1 MIEFVGFDT
10 PDSPR
15 EPGMVEPEAAALDL
29 AESGVD
35 PASVPHAID
44 ASIPGRIS
52 IHPEHRQ
59 LEPSVITAGVASIAP
74 GKLSLVV
81 PVGPG
86 FPAIAASLTDA
97 DAGVGVSVVSLDGY
111 GTATIDLNRPSGSEV
126 RVAWYVVQPT

>member
-10 PDSPR
+10 PDAPA
-15 EPGMVEPEAAALDL
+15 EPEMVDPVAALKL
-29 AESGVD
+29 TPAVVD
-35 PASVPHAID
+35 ATTVSHAHET
-44 ASIPGRIS
+44 SMPGRIG
-52 IHPEHRQ
+52 IVPEYRRS
-59 LEPSVITAGVASIAP
+59 EPSVITGGVASIAP

-86 FPAIAASLTDA
+86 FPAIAASLTDG

-126 RVAWYVVQPT
+126 QVAWFVVEPT